1 MNKSLNDFTNITTV
15 ILFILYSIIKRFD
28 LNQIFVLVLVLAW
41 LINLS
46 LIIYLIFKIIKE
58 KDAMEKSTKNWLY
71 FRTIANLGF
80 IYLTI
85 QLIWLYNELVQWVK
99 KDQPIELIHI
109 VKLIPNRNIHLETK
123 VASHIEYPHAAGG
136 FIHWT
141 VL

>member
-1 MNKSLNDFTNITTV
+1 MKETLNELTSFNT
-15 ILFILYSIIKRFD
+15 LGSYILYSIIKRFD

-58 KDAMEKSTKNWLY
+58 KDAMEKSTRNWLY

-85 QLIWLYNELVQWVK
+85 QLI
-99 KDQPIELIHI
+99 
-109 VKLIPNRNIHLETK
+109 
-123 VASHIEYPHAAGG
+123 
-136 FIHWT
+136 
-141 VL
+141 